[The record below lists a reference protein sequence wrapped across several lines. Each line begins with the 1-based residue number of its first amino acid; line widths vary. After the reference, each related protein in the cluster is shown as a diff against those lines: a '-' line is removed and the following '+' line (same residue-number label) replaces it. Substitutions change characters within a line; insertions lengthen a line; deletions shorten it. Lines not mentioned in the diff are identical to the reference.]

1 MAERNRIRF
10 NKWLWDNI
18 PPFFFIFFVV
28 LLVFVI
34 VGFLTK
40 AIGPGPDVPA
50 EAVGGAVLVPL
61 IILFAWFF
69 LFAASILISLW
80 KSGRSRPADQSGQAQ
95 ASGLQFPGGG
105 AASQW

>member
-40 AIGPGPDVPA
+40 AIGPGPDLAA
-50 EAVGGAVLVPL
+50 EAVEGAVLVPL
-61 IILFAWFF
+61 IILLAWFF
-69 LFAASILISLW
+69 LFTASILISLW
-80 KSGRSRPADQSGQAQ
+80 KSGHSKPTDQSGQAH
-95 ASGLQFPGGG
+95 ASGLRFPGGG

>member
-40 AIGPGPDVPA
+40 AIGPGPDLAA
-50 EAVGGAVLVPL
+50 EAVEGAVLVPL
-61 IILFAWFF
+61 IILLAWFF
-69 LFAASILISLW
+69 LFTASILISLW
-80 KSGRSRPADQSGQAQ
+80 KSGHSKPTDQSGQSLS
-95 ASGLQFPGGG
+95 SGLQFPGGG

>member
-10 NKWLWDNI
+10 NKWLWDNV
-18 PPFFFIFFVV
+18 PPFFFIFLVV

-34 VGFLTK
+34 VGLLTK
-40 AIGPGPDVPA
+40 AIGPGPDVPS
-50 EAVGGAVLVPL
+50 EAAGEAVLVPL

-80 KSGRSRPADQSGQAQ
+80 KSGRSKPTDQSGQAQ

>member
-10 NKWLWDNI
+10 NKWVWDNV

-28 LLVFVI
+28 LLVFVM
-34 VGFLTK
+34 VGLLTK

-61 IILFAWFF
+61 IILFVWFF
-69 LFAASILISLW
+69 LFAASIMISLW
-80 KSGRSRPADQSGQAQ
+80 KGGRSGPTDQSGQSQ
-95 ASGLQFPGGG
+95 SSGLRFPGGG